1 MFNKFSNRGMAAG
14 LLSASLLLTA
24 CGSSGGG
31 SSSSEPSN
39 TNTSVAGPLD
49 VVQEPLSTQVFGGLS
64 SAAAGTP
71 LEGAI
76 TCVGDLVANDALDV
90 LDSLLVKLDPATL
103 QDPQALFT
111 ESAADL
117 QATVTQLAERLPVVL
132 ASLAGESCDG
142 SDSAAGGNPLDA
154 LAGTPLAPLAD
165 ALAPVFSS
173 MDSSGGS
180 MDSASLS
187 ALVEMISD
195 AFSDGLATIVAQDP
209 TGQIAEAPVLGGL
222 LTTLDVTLQD
232 LSTTVGA
239 LESTD
244 PDAVASALAV
254 TVNHLL
260 NGVLLDVI
268 PVKFIEEQ
276 SGQGSVFSD
285 PISDAIFTLTSSFG
299 SGFSGFGEA
308 GFTDAFGGSSGDLF
322 ATFQESALGPL
333 LAPITSA
340 LGGQSSGGA
349 GTTGTP
355 LDVILDPLLSL
366 GDSLSA
372 EGSEG
377 TAFTGTPLDLLIAP
391 ILAAAEN
398 EPGTCPLNGTPLAA
412 VCGLL
417 DPLLGGLLGFLQP

>member
-1 MFNKFSNRGMAAG
+1 MFNKFSNRGLAAS

-24 CGSSGGG
+24 CGGSSGGSG
-31 SSSSEPSN
+31 GGDEPS
-39 TNTSVAGPLD
+39 NTSVAGPLD

-76 TCVGDLVANDALDV
+76 SCVGDLVANDVLDV

-117 QATVTQLAERLPVVL
+117 QATVTQLAERLPLVL
-132 ASLAGESCDG
+132 ASLTGASCDG
-142 SDSAAGGNPLDA
+142 SDSTAGGNPLDT

-165 ALAPVFSS
+165 ALAPVLGG
-173 MDSSGGS
+173 MDSSGGG

-209 TGQIAEAPVLGGL
+209 TGQVAEAPVLGGL
-222 LTTLDVTLQD
+222 LTTLDVALQD
-232 LSTTVGA
+232 LSTTVAA
-239 LESTD
+239 LETTD

-308 GFTDAFGGSSGDLF
+308 GFTDAFGGSSTDLF
-322 ATFQESALGPL
+322 ATFQNSALGPL

-355 LDVILDPLLSL
+355 LDVILDPLLAL

-377 TAFTGTPLDLLIAP
+377 SAFTGTPLDLLIAP

-398 EPGTCPLNGTPLAA
+398 EPGTCPLNGTPLSA

-417 DPLLGGLLGFLQP
+417 DTLLGGLLGFLQP